1 MPSKEKY
8 PLTNLVLLDAE
19 EYKKLECLND
29 FNEFINIML
38 EEYSFKI
45 SREEAKKRCL
55 KDESIF
61 ENENFKKKFNK
72 FKTIWER
79 IKYDAIKYECRK
91 EMKVISLSESNKLNY
106 FLNDNAEIGGGMYIA
121 AAYSKFIEW
130 QNSFLQPI
138 IDANPLGG
146 ILNNYV
152 DYMKRNIPVQIA
164 SPEHI
169 VLIDKKIKASKYN
182 DIKDI
187 INSFSERNIFNDN
200 GKINYSNYNMFIYD
214 YDSIEEELGNIILPG
229 VCLFENE
236 KKLNFIIY
244 WSEGF
249 RGGNSDI
256 ISKFYYKYKQKDLTK
271 GEKEKIKEYIIK
283 TNLEKMKIYGVKKD
297 FKNIF
302 ISLQM
307 LLFLLTEYLISKED
321 EKIYS
326 VIENAPQYFKI
337 SEDCKEFF
345 NKEGKN
351 ISISKLMNL
360 FFILEHV
367 CFDDLNKSLLFDLKI
382 EIDENI
388 KNKITE
394 KLIKNYN
401 NELYSLKDLSAAVRR
416 YISRYLVGLTQNID
430 INNDRPLSYEL
441 SRQELWEQR
450 IWEGEHDLEEIINNQ
465 IGEFN
470 LEVKHAYAFYQ
481 LIGKEDMEE
490 IKFLNVD
497 NHDLIYK

>member
-1 MPSKEKY
+1 
-8 PLTNLVLLDAE
+8 
-19 EYKKLECLND
+19 
-29 FNEFINIML
+29 
-38 EEYSFKI
+38 
-45 SREEAKKRCL
+45 
-55 KDESIF
+55 
-61 ENENFKKKFNK
+61 
-72 FKTIWER
+72 
-79 IKYDAIKYECRK
+79 
-91 EMKVISLSESNKLNY
+91 
-106 FLNDNAEIGGGMYIA
+106 
-121 AAYSKFIEW
+121 
-130 QNSFLQPI
+130 
-138 IDANPLGG
+138 
-146 ILNNYV
+146 
-152 DYMKRNIPVQIA
+152 MKRNIPVQTA

-360 FFILEHV
+360 FFIFEHI

-388 KNKITE
+388 KNKIRE
-394 KLIKNYN
+394 KLIYNYN
-401 NELYSLKDLSAAVRR
+401 NKIYTLKELSAALRR
-416 YISRYLVGLTQNID
+416 FISRYLVGFTQTVD
-430 INNDRPLSYEL
+430 IQNNRNLDYEL
-441 SRQELWEQR
+441 SRPELWEKK
-450 IWEGEHDLEEIINNQ
+450 IWENNDLEDILPDH
-465 IGEFN
+465 IGEFK
-470 LEVKHAYAFYQ
+470 LKVKHAYEFYG
-481 LIGKEDMEE
+481 LIGGEDMKE
-490 IKFLNVD
+490 IQFLNE
-497 NHDLIYK
+497 